1 VSQHSIKSF
10 SAALF
15 KKPFYLALINI
26 FIFFKSPLEVLIRYV
41 FEVGNYPKQF
51 FVRTPLGLQCAT
63 AFSHHDLIT
72 LIECFGKLDYRAPK
86 NISVVVDFGSNIGI
100 SALYFLT
107 RNSSIKVYLFEP
119 VPRNIERLRDNLKG
133 FENRYE
139 LKECAVGMEEGQL
152 DFACDD
158 TGRYGGLI
166 KEGAPYFS
174 EWAPQK
180 IIPVKVVAVNQ
191 VLDQVLSRHES
202 VDILKID
209 VEGYETK
216 ILSHL
221 KTDVLSRI
229 GRIYVETEDDQKVLG
244 FSSESISGLTRYYR
258 I

>member
-1 VSQHSIKSF
+1 MSRHSIKSF

-152 DFACDD
+152 DFACED
-158 TGRYGGLI
+158 TGRHGGLI
-166 KEGAPYFS
+166 KGGQPHFS
-174 EWAPQK
+174 QWDPEK
-180 IIPVKVVAVNQ
+180 IITVKVVSANQ
-191 VLDQVLSRHES
+191 VLGEVLNQHDF
-202 VDILKID
+202 VDIVKID
-209 VEGYETK
+209 VEGYENK

-221 KTDVLSRI
+221 RTDILSRL
-229 GRIYVETEDDQKVLG
+229 GRIYAETSDDQRIPG
-244 FSSESISGLTRYYR
+244 FSSESNSGLTRYYR